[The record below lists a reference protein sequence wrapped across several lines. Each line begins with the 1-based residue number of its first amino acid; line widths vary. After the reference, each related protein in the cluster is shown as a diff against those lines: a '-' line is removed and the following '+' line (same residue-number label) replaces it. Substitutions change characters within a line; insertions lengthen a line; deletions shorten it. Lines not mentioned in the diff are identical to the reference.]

1 MPIENTAP
9 YFEEWDDLMPI
20 ELTLGDD
27 EQFVFKLPEVFDDD
41 FDSITIKV
49 KLS

>member
-1 MPIENTAP
+1 
-9 YFEEWDDLMPI
+9 MPI

-27 EQFVFKLPEVFDDD
+27 ESTVFTLPEVLDDD

-49 KLS
+49 KLSQ